1 MTPKSAPWSG
11 RSPRMSTLRAHVLLA
26 AEALEAVCHVR
37 DPQAREAGAIRSIAV
52 AKRQVANHNPH
63 DWKAARI
70 GSYLL
75 VGEEPPTPVCSTRAT
90 DAVGTIGLPVA
101 QSTNGPA
108 QEASWVMESQHACG
122 FDGCPAPVRSS
133 APGGSWRA

>member
-11 RSPRMSTLRAHVLLA
+11 RSPRMSTLRARVLLA
-26 AEALEAVCHVR
+26 AEALDAVCHVR

-75 VGEEPPTPVCSTRAT
+75 VGEEQPTTVSSSRAT
-90 DAVGTIGLPVA
+90 VAVAAIGIYV
-101 QSTNGPA
+101 
-108 QEASWVMESQHACG
+108 E
-122 FDGCPAPVRSS
+122 
-133 APGGSWRA
+133 